1 MKKPSLGS
9 QETELLKFISAC
21 REPLTVREI
30 TEAFGE
36 KYGLARTTILTM
48 LERLRK
54 KGFVNRTEIEGINHY
69 ASNSSK
75 SDLLQEMVSHFVE
88 KTLEGSLS
96 PFVTYLTQKAEL
108 SDAELA
114 EFKQLIAN
122 LEQNRST
129 KK

>member
-21 REPLTVREI
+21 CEPLTVREI